1 MSKSTATTQSLK
13 SRGVWFPGRD
23 NEILAP
29 IFTPPSVAEVDV
41 EANLPQQALKDVH
54 VHAYTA
60 EETKEAFYV
69 ARLFFLLPL
78 SRVLYRLDRWSLGQ
92 VMEVGAVLSS
102 TGLYLVT

>member
-1 MSKSTATTQSLK
+1 
-13 SRGVWFPGRD
+13 VWFPGRD

-78 SRVLYRLDRWSLGQ
+78 SRVLYRYC
-92 VMEVGAVLSS
+92 VPVLVNFPFILFVKFC
-102 TGLYLVT
+102 TILR